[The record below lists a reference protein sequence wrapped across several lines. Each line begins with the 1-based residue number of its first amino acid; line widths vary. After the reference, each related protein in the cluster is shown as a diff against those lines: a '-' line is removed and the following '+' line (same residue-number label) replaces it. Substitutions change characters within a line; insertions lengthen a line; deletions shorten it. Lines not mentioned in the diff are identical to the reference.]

1 MGVDGKRHVKPLYPC
16 ERDQISIVR
25 VQEARWALG
34 QVWTVAEN
42 LAPTEI
48 RFLDRPARSEWLLRL
63 RYPGRA
69 LQIL

>member
-1 MGVDGKRHVKPLYPC
+1 MGMDGKRHVKPLYPR
-16 ERDQISIVR
+16 ERYQISI